1 MIEKDL
7 RGLEYHAGIVKKCPD
22 CQYYY
27 WDNEDPTCGCCGEP
41 LEWQAQ
47 DGRMNIT

>member
-1 MIEKDL
+1 MIEKDS

-27 WDNEDPTCGCCGEP
+27 FNDKCGGGGACGCCGEP

-47 DGRMNIT
+47 GVE